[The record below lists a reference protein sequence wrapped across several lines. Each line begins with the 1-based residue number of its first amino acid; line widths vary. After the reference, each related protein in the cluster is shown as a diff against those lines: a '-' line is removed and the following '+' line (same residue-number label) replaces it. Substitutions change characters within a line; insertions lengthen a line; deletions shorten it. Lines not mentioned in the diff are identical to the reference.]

1 VASNVG
7 LTSIWGAM
15 MAWGLLKDIWLRRH
29 AVIHKDIATRRH
41 TESSFKGGSWRHTC
55 SMHGRRIRGV
65 CRSVRLAVVVVHLLN
80 LTLVHLVLLL
90 QQHLRGSHVFWLP
103 LAIPVAIQV
112 FHVAIAM

>member
-1 VASNVG
+1 
-7 LTSIWGAM
+7 
-15 MAWGLLKDIWLRRH
+15 
-29 AVIHKDIATRRH
+29 
-41 TESSFKGGSWRHTC
+41 
-55 SMHGRRIRGV
+55 
-65 CRSVRLAVVVVHLLN
+65 VRLAVVVVHLLN